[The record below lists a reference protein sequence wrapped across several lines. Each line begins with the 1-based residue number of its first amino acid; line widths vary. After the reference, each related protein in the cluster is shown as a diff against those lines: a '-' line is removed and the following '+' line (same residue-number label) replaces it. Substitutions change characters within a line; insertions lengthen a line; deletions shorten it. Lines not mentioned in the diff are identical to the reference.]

1 MYGGGGAFGWWR
13 IGEGGETRGRRS
25 RRILQFDFPFRVA
38 RDVGEVALAIAAA
51 AAIALDANLLQLL
64 NSWYG

>member
-1 MYGGGGAFGWWR
+1 M
-13 IGEGGETRGRRS
+13 GEGGETRGRKS

-64 NSWYG
+64 NS